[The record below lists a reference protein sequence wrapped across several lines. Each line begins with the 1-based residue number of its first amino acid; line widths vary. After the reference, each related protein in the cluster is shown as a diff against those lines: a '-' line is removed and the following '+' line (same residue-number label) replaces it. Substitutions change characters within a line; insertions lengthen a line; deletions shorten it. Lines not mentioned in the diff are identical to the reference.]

1 MRITILILIL
11 LTFTNYLMSQDFGSL
26 YKGYKTYLGNIPDST
41 LSEFYFK
48 AKTQEKIVAITF
60 DDGPLKN
67 TKSIISLLEKEKIPA
82 TFFLVSQ
89 NITQNIINLYDNN
102 LFGLG
107 IHTFKHDDY
116 RKFNYLEKEY
126 DINQCMKIFN
136 SYHIKVKYFRPAYGI
151 IDEDIIDILENI
163 NLKGVIW
170 SIDSQDWNSY
180 SGEKLVNNIIENLKG
195 GDIILF
201 HDNISLKDLKS
212 VIDAIHR
219 KGYEIVSI
227 DRIMSFERDFPK

>member
-1 MRITILILIL
+1 
-11 LTFTNYLMSQDFGSL
+11 
-26 YKGYKTYLGNIPDST
+26 
-41 LSEFYFK
+41 
-48 AKTQEKIVAITF
+48 
-60 DDGPLKN
+60 
-67 TKSIISLLEKEKIPA
+67 
-82 TFFLVSQ
+82 
-89 NITQNIINLYDNN
+89 
-102 LFGLG
+102 
-107 IHTFKHDDY
+107 
-116 RKFNYLEKEY
+116 
-126 DINQCMKIFN
+126 MKIFN

-151 IDEDIIDILENI
+151 IDEYIIDILEKK

-201 HDNISLKDLKS
+201 HDNISLIDLKS